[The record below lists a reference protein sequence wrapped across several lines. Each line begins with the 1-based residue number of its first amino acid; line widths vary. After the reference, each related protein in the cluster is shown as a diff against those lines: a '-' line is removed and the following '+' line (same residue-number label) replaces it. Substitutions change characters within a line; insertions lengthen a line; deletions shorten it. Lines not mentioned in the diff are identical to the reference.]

1 MQHNYF
7 IQEKI
12 MRKHVAAFAACSVL
26 FLAACGSDDSTSDTT
41 VAAETTAAPETTMAV
56 TDNIV
61 EVAQANA
68 DFTTLVAAVVAADLA
83 TTLSGAGPFTVFAPT
98 DAAFE
103 ALPAGILEKLL
114 LPKNKAVLAKILTYH
129 VVAGKVLST
138 DLTETEVGT
147 VEGSKVAITLTDGA
161 KVNDATVTTADVM
174 ASNGVIHVID
184 KVLIPAS
191 VDVAAL

>member
-1 MQHNYF
+1 
-7 IQEKI
+7 

-41 VAAETTAAPETTMAV
+41 VAAETTAAPETTMAA

-138 DLTETEVGT
+138 DLTETEVAT
-147 VEGSKVAITLTDGA
+147 VEGSTVAITLTDGA
-161 KVNDATVTTADVM
+161 KVNGATVTTADVM

>member
-1 MQHNYF
+1 MRHNYF

-147 VEGSKVAITLTDGA
+147 VEGSTVAITLTDGA

>member
-1 MQHNYF
+1 MRHNYF

-129 VVAGKVLST
+129 VVGAKVLST
-138 DLTETEVGT
+138 DLTETEVAT
-147 VEGSKVAITLTDGA
+147 VEGSTVAITLTDGA

>member
-1 MQHNYF
+1 
-7 IQEKI
+7 

-41 VAAETTAAPETTMAV
+41 VAAETTAAPETTMAA

-83 TTLSGAGPFTVFAPT
+83 TTLSGTGPFTVFAPT

-138 DLTETEVGT
+138 DLTETEVAT

-161 KVNDATVTTADVM
+161 KVNDAKVVIADVM
-174 ASNGVIHVID
+174 ASNGVVHAID

-191 VDVAAL
+191 VDVV

>member
-1 MQHNYF
+1 
-7 IQEKI
+7 

-147 VEGSKVAITLTDGA
+147 VEGSTVAITLTDGA

>member
-1 MQHNYF
+1 
-7 IQEKI
+7 

-41 VAAETTAAPETTMAV
+41 VAAETTAAPETTMAA

-83 TTLSGAGPFTVFAPT
+83 TTLSGTGPFTVFAPT

-138 DLTETEVGT
+138 DLTETEVAT

-161 KVNDATVTTADVM
+161 KVNGATVTTADVM

>member
-1 MQHNYF
+1 
-7 IQEKI
+7 

-41 VAAETTAAPETTMAV
+41 VAAETTAAPETTMAA

-83 TTLSGAGPFTVFAPT
+83 TTLSGTGPFTVFAPT

-138 DLTETEVGT
+138 DLTETEVAT

-161 KVNDATVTTADVM
+161 KVNDAKVVIADVM
-174 ASNGVIHVID
+174 ASNGVVHAID

>member
-1 MQHNYF
+1 MRHNYF

>member
-1 MQHNYF
+1 
-7 IQEKI
+7 
-12 MRKHVAAFAACSVL
+12 MRKHVAALAACSVL

-41 VAAETTAAPETTMAV
+41 VAAETTAAPQTTMAA

-61 EVAQANA
+61 EVAQGNA
-68 DFTTLVAAVVAADLA
+68 DFSTLVAAVVAADLA

-98 DAAFE
+98 NAAFE

-129 VVAGKVLST
+129 VVGAKVLST
-138 DLTETEVGT
+138 DLTETDVAT
-147 VEGSKVAITLTDGA
+147 VEGSTVAITLTDGA
-161 KVNDATVTTADVM
+161 KVNDATVTTADLM

>member
-1 MQHNYF
+1 
-7 IQEKI
+7 

-41 VAAETTAAPETTMAV
+41 VAAETTAAPETTMAA

-83 TTLSGAGPFTVFAPT
+83 TTLSGTGPFTVFAPT

-138 DLTETEVGT
+138 DLTETEVAT
-147 VEGSKVAITLTDGA
+147 VEGSTVAITLTDGA
-161 KVNDATVTTADVM
+161 KVNGATVTTADVM

>member
-1 MQHNYF
+1 
-7 IQEKI
+7 
-12 MRKHVAAFAACSVL
+12 MRKHVAALAACSVL

-41 VAAETTAAPETTMAV
+41 VAAETTAAPETTMAA

-83 TTLSGAGPFTVFAPT
+83 TTLSGTGPFTVFAPT

-138 DLTETEVGT
+138 DLTETEVAT

-161 KVNDATVTTADVM
+161 KVNGATVTTADVM

>member
-1 MQHNYF
+1 
-7 IQEKI
+7 

-129 VVAGKVLST
+129 VVGAKVLST
-138 DLTETEVGT
+138 DLTETEVAT
-147 VEGSKVAITLTDGA
+147 VEGSTVAITLTDGA